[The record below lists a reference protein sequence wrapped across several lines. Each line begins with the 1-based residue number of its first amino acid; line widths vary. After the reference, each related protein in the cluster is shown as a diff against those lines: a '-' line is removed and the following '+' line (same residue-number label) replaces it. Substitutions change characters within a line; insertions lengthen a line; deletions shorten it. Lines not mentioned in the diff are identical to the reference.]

1 MVQRVL
7 SVSFAQILRV
17 IALLLLPLAFISLI
31 AWATAGS
38 ASGNTSDPIRAAVW
52 LWLGAHHIPFA
63 INLAGAAG
71 FLSYLPLGAVVLPF
85 LALRSGFSRALYKL
99 HMDYHSITTVR
110 VIYSTVYAT
119 LVTALALLSS
129 SDGVQAVWYL
139 APVFSFLTAFLS
151 TFTAGN
157 GARLTAPVLYAS
169 RALAIL
175 MGFSFIYLALLIF
188 THYVTVQRLTTVLA
202 PGVFGGVLLFAL
214 NVFYLP
220 NIAISVL
227 SYFSGAGFAVGS
239 NSQISPFTRHVDQI
253 PAFPLLG
260 VIPESTSK
268 FALLAIIL
276 AVAVGVLL
284 AVWSIPSGATTLL
297 QSLFITVIGTALL
310 AYLGSG
316 SLITDAMSAV
326 GVSIWKMTLILD
338 AEIILGAVATFYLPP
353 LLSRG
358 RE

>member
-38 ASGNTSDPIRAAVW
+38 ATGNSSDPIRAAIW
-52 LWLGAHHIPFA
+52 LWLGAHHIPFVV
-63 INLAGAAG
+63 NLAGAAG

-110 VIYSTVYAT
+110 IIYSTVYAIFA
-119 LVTALALLSS
+119 TALTLLSRS
-129 SDGVQAVWYL
+129 EGVQAVWYF
-139 APVFSFLTAFLS
+139 APLFAFIIAYLS

-157 GARLTAPVLYAS
+157 GARITAPVLYAS

-175 MGFSFIYLALLIF
+175 IGISFIYLAFLIF
-188 THYVTVQRLTTVLA
+188 TQHATVQRLTTILA

-220 NIAISVL
+220 NIAVSVL
-227 SYFSGAGFAVGS
+227 AYFSGAGFAVGS
-239 NSQISPFTRHVDQI
+239 NSHISPFSRHVDQI

-284 AVWSIPSGATTLL
+284 AIWSIPSGATTLW
-297 QSLFITVIGTALL
+297 QSLIVTVIGTALL
-310 AYLGSG
+310 AYVGSG
-316 SLITDAMSAV
+316 SLITEAMGAM
-326 GVSIWKMTLILD
+326 GVSIWRLTLILD
-338 AEIILGAVATFYLPP
+338 AQIILGAVAAFYLPP
-353 LLSRG
+353 LLNRSR
-358 RE
+358 E